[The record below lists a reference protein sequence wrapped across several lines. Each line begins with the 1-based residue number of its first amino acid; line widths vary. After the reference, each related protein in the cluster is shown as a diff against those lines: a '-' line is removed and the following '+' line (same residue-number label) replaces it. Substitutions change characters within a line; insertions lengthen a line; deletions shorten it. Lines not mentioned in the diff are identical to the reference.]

1 MISILN
7 AHNQEFVTDL
17 QRVTDQ
23 LNSDV
28 LAVSSG
34 VQMRQVSDN
43 PDQVSALLQARATLA
58 ASQQIST
65 NLASVKNEVDTGE
78 QALEGAVQLFDQVQ
92 TAGAEGDTGTQ
103 SASTRTAL
111 AQQLQN
117 IEQQMVNL
125 ANTTVNG
132 RYIFSGD
139 ADQVTPYTYDP
150 TQANP
155 VGAYQGSAS
164 TRVIEGTIGAT
175 FPVALTAQ
183 QIFDSSDPATNAF
196 SAINGLIAA
205 LNSNDQTAI
214 QASVNGLA
222 GVGVYLNNQLAFYGN
237 TQDNIAS
244 SADFAQT
251 QQVEIQTQISTLEDT
266 NMTSTITD
274 MTQAQ
279 IQEQAALTSE
289 GQIPRSTLF
298 DFLVS

>member
-1 MISILN
+1 MISSLN
-7 AHNQEFVTDL
+7 AHNQQFVIDL
-17 QRVTDQ
+17 QRVTDRI
-23 LNSDV
+23 NSDV
-28 LAVSSG
+28 LEISSG

-58 ASQQIST
+58 TSQQIST

-92 TAGAEGDTGTQ
+92 TAGAEGATGTQ
-103 SASTRTAL
+103 TASTRAGL

-117 IEQQMVNL
+117 IEQQMVSL

-139 ADQVTPYTYDP
+139 ADQLAPYTYDP
-150 TQANP
+150 SQANP
-155 VGAYQGSAS
+155 VSAYQGTAS
-164 TRVIEGTIGAT
+164 TRVIEGAIGST
-175 FPVALTAQ
+175 FPVGLTAQ
-183 QIFDSSDPATNAF
+183 QIFDSSDPTTNVF
-196 SAINGLIAA
+196 SAINGLVSA
-205 LNSNDQTAI
+205 LNTNDQTAI
-214 QASVNGLA
+214 QTAVSGLA

-237 TQDNIAS
+237 TQDNVA
-244 SADFAQT
+244 AATDFAQT
-251 QQVEIQTQISTLEDT
+251 QQVEIQTQISALEDT
-266 NMTSTITD
+266 NMSSTITD
-274 MTQAQ
+274 LTQAQ

>member
-139 ADQVTPYTYDP
+139 ADQVAPYTYDP